1 MTVISMKVPSHAWR
15 PVRDSDVT
23 LVDQLVAHLVDSI
36 DNRGLRPGA
45 RLPSIREMAA
55 QVAVSRFTVVEAYD
69 RLVAQGRL
77 ESRRGAGFFVLARI
91 NHYERGGELSAYTP
105 PAVPSR
111 LDIPWLLNSM
121 FSDGAATGVPGG
133 VGLLPAAWLD
143 MDMVSAAMRAVG
155 RTMKGHLAQYGLP
168 QGYAPLRQQIAS
180 TLQSEGVPAHPEL
193 NLITVS
199 GVTHG
204 LDLLMRQ
211 LLAPGDTVLVE
222 DPAWFVI
229 FGRLAA
235 FGARMIGVPRGP
247 NGPDLDMLDRLAA
260 EHRPKLFLINSVVHN
275 PTGQTLSAGVAY
287 DILRI
292 AERHD
297 FQIIEDD
304 TYGDLHRGGAI
315 RLAALDRL
323 NRVILVGGYS
333 KTLAA
338 SLRVGYIAAAP
349 GLVRR
354 LTDVKMLSGLTT
366 SEINERVVHRVLI
379 EGQYRRSLD
388 RVRTRVDQARRQ
400 CVRGLL
406 ALGFKIEA
414 EPPAGMFVW
423 ADSGHDGET
432 LARVAAE
439 RRLLLAPGSLF
450 SPDQAPSTFLRFSV
464 VMAENPASWQ
474 TLAAVLESVGGARGR
489 GGAD

>member
-1 MTVISMKVPSHAWR
+1 MTVARLQMPSHAWR
-15 PVRDSDVT
+15 PVRDADAT
-23 LVDQLVAHLVDSI
+23 LVDQLVAHVTRSI

-45 RLPSIREMAA
+45 RVPSIREMATQA
-55 QVAVSRFTVVEAYD
+55 AVSRFTVVEAYD
-69 RLVAQGRL
+69 RLVAQGSL
-77 ESRRGAGFFVLARI
+77 ESRKGAGFFVRARTDTF
-91 NHYERGGELSAYTP
+91 EGGGESAARVA
-105 PAVPSR
+105 PATPSR

-121 FSDGAATGVPGG
+121 FSDAGASGVPGG
-133 VGLLPAAWLD
+133 VGLLPASWLD

-180 TLQSEGVPAHPEL
+180 TLQSEGVPAHPDL
-193 NLITVS
+193 NLVTVS

-211 LLAPGDTVLVE
+211 LIAPGDTVLVE

-247 NGPDLDMLDRLAA
+247 NGPDLEVLDRLAR
-260 EHRPKLFLINSVVHN
+260 EHRPKVFIINSVVHN
-275 PTGQTLSAGVAY
+275 PTGRSLSAGAAY

-315 RLAALDRL
+315 RLAGLDRL

-349 GLVRR
+349 ALVRR
-354 LTDVKMLSGLTT
+354 LTEVKMLSGLTT

-379 EGQYRRSLD
+379 EGQYRRALD
-388 RVRTRVDQARRQ
+388 RVRTRVDQARRE

-406 ALGFKIEA
+406 ALGFTIEV

-423 ADSGHDGET
+423 ADSGHDGEA

-439 RRLLLAPGSLF
+439 RQLLLAPGSLF

-474 TLAAVLESVGGARGR
+474 TLAGVMASVSGQPRRG
-489 GGAD
+489 